1 MTSILPR
8 QSDPSEKR
16 KRDHA
21 HKELRE
27 MIEHTV
33 KFMALFLLLCWTSD
47 QIHNPVAC
55 ALLRL
60 ASYLCVISGASLR
73 MMCIFTNEGIS
84 EELIKEVPALGRTLC
99 RYGKVYRLGVD
110 FTLLF
115 LLSGSVYVCA
125 YVRFQ

>member
-1 MTSILPR
+1 
-8 QSDPSEKR
+8 
-16 KRDHA
+16 
-21 HKELRE
+21 
-27 MIEHTV
+27 
-33 KFMALFLLLCWTSD
+33 
-47 QIHNPVAC
+47 
-55 ALLRL
+55 
-60 ASYLCVISGASLR
+60 